1 VLEGMQG
8 DMVVD
13 ETAGRIAEINGTLF
27 KDVDFGWGILG
38 RLDKGGRFIIKQQQ
52 VGEGK
57 WEQTEETLHFNG
69 KVLMLKS
76 LTIWSTET
84 MTDFRPVPTN
94 VTTAQALQ
102 LLQKGDEVVA
112 ENGSA
117 EKSSN
122 KK

>member
-1 VLEGMQG
+1 MQG

-13 ETAGRIAEINGTLF
+13 ETASRIAEINGTLF

-38 RLDKGGRFIIKQQQ
+38 RLDKGGRFIIKQSE
-52 VGEGK
+52 VGDGK
-57 WEQTEETLHFNG
+57 WEQTEETLQFNG
-69 KVLMLKS
+69 KVLMLKP
-76 LTIWSTET
+76 LNIWSTET
-84 MTDFRPVPTN
+84 LTDFRPVPTN

-112 ENGSA
+112 ENGGAA
-117 EKSSN
+117 EKGNN